1 MILRSAH
8 YAKYFKLKPTES
20 FDPGDSEYVFDWTD
34 LRSATESFVDS
45 IIIELCFP
53 RAPYP
58 KAVLYQILHDA
69 IEESP
74 HDAKRFPQ
82 ALWDAVGDL
91 SVSGDCGGV
100 VSQQPKPFALGIGGT
115 PATS

>member
-1 MILRSAH
+1 LLILCLAH

-20 FDPGDSEYVFDWTD
+20 SDPGESEYVFDWTD
-34 LRSATESFVDS
+34 LRSAAESFIDS

-58 KAVLYQILHDA
+58 KAVLYQILHDV

-74 HDAKRFPQ
+74 SDAKRFPQ

-91 SVSGDCGGV
+91 SVSDDCGV
-100 VSQQPKPFALGIGGT
+100 VVYRSLKHSL
-115 PATS
+115 

>member
-1 MILRSAH
+1 MILFSAH

-20 FDPGDSEYVFDWTD
+20 FDPGESEYVFDWTD
-34 LRSATESFVDS
+34 LRSAAESFIDS

-58 KAVLYQILHDA
+58 KAILYQILHDA

-91 SVSGDCGGV
+91 SVSNDCGV
-100 VSQQPKPFALGIGGT
+100 VVYRSLNHPL
-115 PATS
+115 